1 MINCQ
6 QEPHGPQRDTHMQEG
21 LFTGIHTHKLFSLA
35 GTPISLF
42 SPLSHAPKDTGPEP
56 QAAAE
61 IQLLS
66 WLQSH

>member
-1 MINCQ
+1 
-6 QEPHGPQRDTHMQEG
+6 MQGG
-21 LFTGIHTHKLFSLA
+21 LLTGIHTHKLFSLA
-35 GTPISLF
+35 CTPVSLF

-61 IQLLS
+61 IQLSS